1 MHCVDLDERYSNAY
15 FVAKFGFDTEEN
27 EACKV
32 CQLSAYRSPRSRTM
46 WRRGV
51 GRYSL
56 AAPFTT
62 PLAAPAPPAEPLA
75 SLSLRWPLL
84 RILLGTLHRRA
95 LCAFVLAFDALR
107 GVLGRRISRLSRIT
121 GFHFLNLCSSYSH
134 YQSRVPCAQ
143 PRHCAPHHRISC
155 FDSAHF
161 LLALSEQSALC
172 TFFISFP

>member
-1 MHCVDLDERYSNAY
+1 MPALRVQIPYY
-15 FVAKFGFDTEEN
+15 YYYYY
-27 EACKV
+27 
-32 CQLSAYRSPRSRTM
+32 YRAPRSRTM

-84 RILLGTLHRRA
+84 RILLGKLHRRA

-107 GVLGRRISRLSRIT
+107 GVLGRRIFRFSFYLWRSFPAAQRFRLLNLSSS
-121 GFHFLNLCSSYSH
+121 GFHKPGNVPRIAGFHLLILCSPHSH
-134 YQSRVPCAQ
+134 AAAVAAAEIVPAEAQWSTFRVT
-143 PRHCAPHHRISC
+143 
-155 FDSAHF
+155 
-161 LLALSEQSALC
+161 L
-172 TFFISFP
+172 